1 MPDEIFL
8 GIETSGEY
16 TALALVRGT
25 QVLASVNEL
34 TQAKHNER
42 VFDLLD
48 RMFAEA
54 GLELTRLDGI
64 GVTIGPG
71 MFTSLR
77 VGLSVAKGL
86 AMTCGIALKGVNT
99 LDAMAHTALARG
111 DCPGFVPRNQGLSPA
126 TPGTAPEFPAPGNSR
141 GQSLPSL
148 LPLVDAHKGEVYCA
162 VYEGC
167 TRRTD
172 YLLLAPDE
180 LPALVPGPVTLC
192 TAATLPYRSALENGF
207 GPRAKFLTMN
217 HPAPET
223 IAALAQQEIN
233 AGRADDVATLSPL
246 YLRRTD
252 AELRRGTAVS
262 AEP

>member
-1 MPDEIFL
+1 MTDEIYL

-16 TALALVRGT
+16 TALALTRGP
-25 QVLASVNEL
+25 QVLATANEL

-48 RMFAEA
+48 GMFAEA

-86 AMTCGIALKGVNT
+86 AMTCGIALKGINT
-99 LDAMAHTALARG
+99 LDAMAHTALAQ
-111 DCPGFVPRNQGLSPA
+111 PEA

-148 LPLVDAHKGEVYCA
+148 LPLVDARKGEVYCA
-162 VYEGC
+162 VYDGR

-192 TAATLPYRSALENGF
+192 VAAALPYRSALESAF
-207 GPRAKFLTMN
+207 GPRAKFLVMN

-223 IAALAQQEIN
+223 IAALAQQEID

-252 AELRRGTAVS
+252 AEVRRGAAVS
-262 AEP
+262 AQP

>member
-1 MPDEIFL
+1 MTDEIYL

-16 TALALVRGT
+16 TALALTRGP
-25 QVLASVNEL
+25 QVLAAVDEL

-48 RMFAEA
+48 GMFAEA

-86 AMTCGIALKGVNT
+86 AMTCGIAMKGVNT
-99 LDAMAHTALARG
+99 LDAMAHTALAR
-111 DCPGFVPRNQGLSPA
+111 PE
-126 TPGTAPEFPAPGNSR
+126 TPE
-141 GQSLPSL
+141 PSL
-148 LPLVDAHKGEVYCA
+148 LPLVDARKGEVYCA
-162 VYEGC
+162 IYDGRM
-167 TRRTD
+167 RRTD

-192 TAATLPYRSALENGF
+192 VAAALPYRSALESAF

-223 IAALAQQEIN
+223 IAALAQQEID

-252 AELRRGTAVS
+252 AELRRGAAVS
-262 AEP
+262 AQP